1 MGRLALNVLPAL
13 LAGEASLWIRAAK
26 RNALVSAI
34 VIVLALGAYALV
46 LAAAAIAIGE
56 TFGLVVGLLIVAGA
70 LLASVAS
77 ALAVA
82 RIVTARQRRMRHVSS
97 RRGDFYLAAA
107 AAALP
112 VVLRSKP
119 LALAALGAGVLAWA
133 ASGARNE
140 PEHQV

>member
-56 TFGLVVGLLIVAGA
+56 TFGWVVGLLIVAGA

-77 ALAVA
+77 AMAVA
-82 RIVTARQRRMRHVSS
+82 RIVTARRRIRGRDGRKWTTCRPRQVGGD
-97 RRGDFYLAAA
+97 RRG
-107 AAALP
+107 
-112 VVLRSKP
+112 
-119 LALAALGAGVLAWA
+119 GG
-133 ASGARNE
+133 SGALHG
-140 PEHQV
+140 P